1 MSIPGFGLGGISPL
15 AIFSLL
21 FDGNILLTL
30 WEHLENI
37 GLLLLFAGT
46 AAALLWFVYWVF
58 LRRLLRVWRIA
69 RIRSRRL
76 LIEAST
82 RGRR

>member
-1 MSIPGFGLGGISPL
+1 MSIPAFGLGGISSL

-21 FDGNILLTL
+21 FDANILLIM
-30 WEHLENI
+30 WAHLENI
-37 GLLLLFAGT
+37 GSLLLLAGT
-46 AAALLWFVYWVF
+46 AGALLWFVYWVF